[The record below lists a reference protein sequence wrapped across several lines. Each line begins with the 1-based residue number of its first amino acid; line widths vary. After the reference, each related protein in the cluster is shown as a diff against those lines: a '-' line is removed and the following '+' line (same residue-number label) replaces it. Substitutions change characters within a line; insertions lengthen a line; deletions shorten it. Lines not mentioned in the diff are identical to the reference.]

1 MHNNFVLTFNGISFS
16 DYQCFYDGS
25 QLWRKPARLME
36 SYSVAGRNGD
46 VLIDQ
51 GSYSNITRP
60 FNCFIRK
67 DFIKNYNNLINKL
80 SETIGYG
87 RLETSE
93 EPDVFYYASLE
104 SEIEPKTWQFNEKGT
119 FTLNF
124 NFKPQKWL
132 KSGEIAIPINS
143 AISIVNP
150 TSQIAK
156 PLIEVSGVGTITIN
170 GIELTLATNTSTTI
184 IDCETENAYEGTIN
198 RNGDLTVN
206 NGFPTLDLGENEIS
220 VSGCTINLIPRWW
233 RL

>member
-1 MHNNFVLTFNGISFS
+1 MRKNYVLTFNDISFL

-25 QLWRKPARLME
+25 QLWRKPARLMD

-87 RLETSE
+87 RLESSE
-93 EPDVFYYASLE
+93 EPDVFCYASLE
-104 SEIEPKTWQFNEKGT
+104 SEIEPNTWQFNEKGT
-119 FTLNF
+119 FILNF

-143 AISIVNP
+143 AMTIVNP
-150 TSQIAK
+150 TSQVAK

-170 GIELTLATNTSTTI
+170 GIELILATNTSTTI